1 MKEKIKFD
9 LNTERMEDLDFM
21 IDEFSERGCVLVDDL
36 FADLIAEY
44 YGSNDLSD
52 GRMMVEFTDEEGHSL
67 SFILSQTEI
76 HYVLH
81 MIDRKLYTYSRD
93 DGGGGFGDED

>member
-1 MKEKIKFD
+1 MKEEIKFD

-44 YGSNDLSD
+44 YSNNDLSD
-52 GRMMVEFTDEEGHSL
+52 GRMMVEFTDETNYEKSSGK
-67 SFILSQTEI
+67 
-76 HYVLH
+76 
-81 MIDRKLYTYSRD
+81 R
-93 DGGGGFGDED
+93 

>member
-1 MKEKIKFD
+1 
-9 LNTERMEDLDFM
+9 MEDLDFM

-44 YGSNDLSD
+44 YSNNDLSNS
-52 GRMMVEFTDEEGHSL
+52 RMMVEFTDEEGHSL

>member
-1 MKEKIKFD
+1 MKEEVKFD
-9 LNTERMEDLDFM
+9 LNTDRMEDLDFM
-21 IDEFSERGCVLVDDL
+21 IDEFSENGCMMVDDL

-67 SFILSQTEI
+67 SFALSQAEI
-76 HYVLH
+76 HYVVH
-81 MIDRKLYTYSRD
+81 MIGRKIFAYKRD
-93 DGGGGFGDED
+93 DGGGGFCDED

>member
-1 MKEKIKFD
+1 MKEEIKFD
-9 LNTERMEDLDFM
+9 LSTERMEDLDFM

-44 YGSNDLSD
+44 YGNNDLSD

-67 SFILSQTEI
+67 SFILSQSTV
-76 HYVLH
+76 YKGLH
-81 MIDRKLYTYSRD
+81 RVGI
-93 DGGGGFGDED
+93 

>member
-1 MKEKIKFD
+1 MKEEIKFD

-44 YGSNDLSD
+44 YSNNDLSD

-93 DGGGGFGDED
+93 DGGGGFGDEE